1 MSEPTSPP
9 QDRRRRT
16 RYPIELSLHF
26 MAVPQESRVS
36 RAGDGRSVDISSAG
50 LHFRTSA
57 RLHAGD
63 AVVAALEWPV
73 PSGTTTPLVLL
84 LSGRIVWKKG
94 ADCGM
99 FIARHDLVPATA
111 EISGMRQLTNYV
123 LPEGPDQTAS
133 ARSDAKP

>member
-9 QDRRRRT
+9 QERRRRT
-16 RYPIELSLHF
+16 RYPIQLSLHF
-26 MAVPQESRVS
+26 MAVPQETRASRS
-36 RAGDGRSVDISSAG
+36 GEGQSVNISSAG
-50 LHFRTSA
+50 MLFRTAA

-73 PSGTTTPLVLL
+73 CSGSTPLVLL
-84 LSGRIVWKKG
+84 LSGRIVWRRG

-111 EISGMRQLTNYV
+111 EMSGMQQLTNYV
-123 LPEGPDQTAS
+123 LPGRPNPVEINPV
-133 ARSDAKP
+133 RR